1 MNEKI
6 LVVDDERSIRESLS
20 KVLRAE
26 GYEIVLA
33 ENGQQA
39 IEKLAQEPIDL
50 LLLDLGLPG
59 KDGWATLRWLAQ
71 VSPLLPVIIIT
82 GRWKQGELAAAA
94 EVDVLMEKPLDVPVL
109 FQIIHELLQ
118 EPPEVRARRIH
129 ARGAG
134 FRNVPCDGKE
144 FCEQLKRSY
153 TTPYPCGAMSVP
165 KPH

>member
-50 LLLDLGLPG
+50 LPLDLGLPG
-59 KDGWATLRWLAQ
+59 KDGWAKSARSCPSSLSRDAGNRVNWLRLRKW
-71 VSPLLPVIIIT
+71 
-82 GRWKQGELAAAA
+82 
-94 EVDVLMEKPLDVPVL
+94 M
-109 FQIIHELLQ
+109 F
-118 EPPEVRARRIH
+118 
-129 ARGAG
+129 
-134 FRNVPCDGKE
+134 
-144 FCEQLKRSY
+144 
-153 TTPYPCGAMSVP
+153 
-165 KPH
+165 

>member
-94 EVDVLMEKPLDVPVL
+94 KVDVLMGKP
-109 FQIIHELLQ
+109 
-118 EPPEVRARRIH
+118 
-129 ARGAG
+129 
-134 FRNVPCDGKE
+134 
-144 FCEQLKRSY
+144 
-153 TTPYPCGAMSVP
+153 
-165 KPH
+165 